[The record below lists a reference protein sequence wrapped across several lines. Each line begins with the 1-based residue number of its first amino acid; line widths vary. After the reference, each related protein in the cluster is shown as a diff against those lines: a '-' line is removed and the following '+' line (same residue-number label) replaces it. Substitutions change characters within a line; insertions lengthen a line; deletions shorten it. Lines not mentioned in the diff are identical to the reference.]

1 MARRPESILIIY
13 TGGTIGMRK
22 TPDGYRPQ
30 PGYLQQLIDARPAF
44 RADGVPPFDIVE
56 FDPLL
61 DSSNMTPAD
70 WMKIAN
76 CVRENYAD
84 YAGFVVLHGTDTMA
98 FTASALSFI
107 LEDLR
112 KPVILTGS
120 QIPLS
125 ETRNDAE
132 ENLLTSLIILG
143 QHGRRMAEVFL
154 YFDARLLRGNRATK
168 IDVDAFEAFASPNLD
183 PVGEV
188 GINIDIDWRLVTP
201 PPEPESAVSVVEI
214 GAAVVAA
221 FRLFPGMQAAYLSN
235 ILAEPVQGVV
245 LECFGAGNAPDHNAA
260 FMEAIRRATDRG
272 VVIVAVTQPLRG
284 SADLHL
290 YATGQALRRAGVV
303 SGYDM
308 TTEAALTKLFYLFAK
323 GYPPETVKALV
334 QQNLRG
340 ELTQPAELSEGT
352 GSLRRR
358 LASFQSGGQE
368 PHRGGDEP

>member
-1 MARRPESILIIY
+1 MTRSTQPILIIY

-22 TPDGYRPQ
+22 TADGYRPE
-30 PGYLQQLIDARPAF
+30 PGYLQTLLHGRPAF
-44 RADGVPPFDIVE
+44 RADSVPRFDILE

-70 WMKIAN
+70 WMKIAH
-76 CVRENYAD
+76 CIREQYAR
-84 YAGFVVLHGTDTMA
+84 YAGFIVLHGTDTMA

-107 LEDLR
+107 LEDLG

-120 QIPLS
+120 QIPLA

-143 QHGRRMAEVFL
+143 EHGRHMAEVFV
-154 YFDARLLRGNRATK
+154 YFDARLFRGNRATK
-168 IDVDAFEAFASPNLD
+168 VDVDAFKAFASPNLD

-188 GINIDIDWRLVTP
+188 GINIEIDWTLVTRP
-201 PPEPESAVSVVEI
+201 AERSSTAVSVVEI

-235 ILAEPVQGVV
+235 MLAEPVQGVV
-245 LECFGAGNAPDHNAA
+245 LECFGAGNAPDKNEA
-260 FMEAIRRATDRG
+260 FMAAIRQATARG
-272 VVIVAVTQPLRG
+272 VVIVAVTQPLSG

-323 GYPPETVKALV
+323 GYAPDRVKALV

-340 ELTQPAELSEGT
+340 ELTLPADLSTGT

-358 LASFQSGGQE
+358 LASFQSNAPDGWR
-368 PHRGGDEP
+368 P